1 MAKYS
6 CSKGVVEVMYASL
19 GRDEKLIEEPPE
31 ALRPCRVDRSVCG
44 ASQPVTEQVANI
56 CNDKKS
62 CSVYVSKDELGIDSD
77 PCEGVF
83 KLLTTVF
90 KCVDP
95 DTREEIVSAGPTPT
109 TPGTDVVFSSVCLG
123 DRLSLECSEGQ
134 QISKVTAEF
143 GRPATPSER
152 CPTTSTASC
161 PSRSVAEYVEERCL
175 EQTHCSVQISERLGC
190 NSGYLLPGVFQC
202 EDITA

>member
-1 MAKYS
+1 
-6 CSKGVVEVMYASL
+6 
-19 GRDEKLIEEPPE
+19 LIEEPSE
-31 ALRPCRVDRSVCG
+31 ALRPCSVDRSVCG

-56 CNDKKS
+56 CKDKKS

-95 DTREEIVSAGPTPT
+95 DTREEIVSAGPTST
-109 TPGTDVVFSSVCLG
+109 TPGTDVEFASVCLG
-123 DRLSLECSEGQ
+123 DRLSLECSDGQ
-134 QISKVTAEF
+134 QISKVIADF
-143 GRPATPSER
+143 GRPARGQYER

-161 PSRSVAEYVEERCL
+161 PPRSVSAYVEERCL
-175 EQTHCSVQISERLGC
+175 GAPHCSVQISKRLGC
-190 NSGYLLPGVFQC
+190 DSGYLLPGVFQC
-202 EDITA
+202 EDAANE